1 MVQQKTIGKDKPM
14 DRRYS
19 PNRAKFRHQLA
30 AGRMALLAVT
40 AFTLINLILL
50 LCRVEYHFLLSAAV
64 PYYVNWLCVKLNA
77 PGIWSVLAALLA
89 IGLTAFFAACWVRS
103 YRRRVF
109 VMAAMAAY
117 GLDTLLLAIFAFTLL
132 DNPASCILEIVTHLG
147 VLYLLAAADQASAA
161 MQRMR
166 QRARM

>member
-1 MVQQKTIGKDKPM
+1 
-14 DRRYS
+14 
-19 PNRAKFRHQLA
+19 
-30 AGRMALLAVT
+30 
-40 AFTLINLILL
+40 
-50 LCRVEYHFLLSAAV
+50 
-64 PYYVNWLCVKLNA
+64 
-77 PGIWSVLAALLA
+77 
-89 IGLTAFFAACWVRS
+89 
-103 YRRRVF
+103 
-109 VMAAMAAY
+109 MAAMAAY